1 MCQNVNAAVCIAE
14 FIGHQLIAHLQGFED
29 QLWGETEV
37 NESFPVFGIQQHAV
51 YVAGVL
57 LILGAVVVTQQQH
70 VQQQLHIVLLL
81 GFWRVLLRKARLARL
96 LLYQDFLVQLQEVHT
111 SLNAQ
116 HLREERWLYD
126 DLRGI
131 KLTDAVVL
139 EHFRQHLV
147 NDVLDMLLLLLCL
160 GVEVRLKAC
169 RQQA

>member
-1 MCQNVNAAVCIAE
+1 MCQNVYVSVCIAE
-14 FIGHQLIAHLQGFED
+14 FIGHKFIAHLQGFEY
-29 QLWGETEV
+29 QLRCKAEV

-51 YVAGVL
+51 CVTGVL

-70 VQQQLHIVLLL
+70 VQQQLNVVLLL
-81 GFWRVLLRKARLARL
+81 GLWRVLLRKARLARF
-96 LLYQDFLVQLQEVHT
+96 LLYQDLLVQLQEVHT

-131 KLTDAVVL
+131 KLSDAVVF

-147 NDVLDMLLLLLCL
+147 KDVLDMLLLLLCL